1 MPDNLIIYP
10 FNLLGESG
18 VTVTAYADAA
28 YPKGRLYDRSIDF
41 YWQYTATGA
50 FVLSLDQGASFSKY
64 VDFLAICNHN
74 FSGAT
79 IDWQYSSNGS
89 AWVNAVAQWS
99 QSGNAQVVK
108 TLTTPLLY
116 RYWRI
121 SVGSIASPRCTELYM
136 SLGYPFRIVW
146 DSNPTSLDKD
156 NVEWIPTIGSLERS
170 VKMGAVRKSR
180 RYPLFHHQTAESTM
194 TNFDLVTGYM
204 DNYSKPFFV
213 KDHDSNYWLA
223 RFESI
228 SEVQY
233 NSKGMAFRDV
243 SLVEML

>member
-1 MPDNLIIYP
+1 MPDNLTIYP

-18 VTVTAYADAA
+18 VTVTASADAA

-50 FVLSLDQGASFSKY
+50 FVLRLDQGASFSKY

-74 FSGAT
+74 FSGAM

-89 AWVNAVAQWS
+89 SWTNAVAQWT

-121 SVGSIASPRCTELYM
+121 SVGSVASPRCTELYM

-146 DSNPTSLDKD
+146 SDEPAGTDVD
-156 NVEWIPTIGSLERS
+156 NVQWVNTIGGLERS
-170 VKMGAVRKSR
+170 IKNGDSKRKRS
-180 RYPLFHHQTAESTM
+180 YPLFHHETAESTLIKFREAVSFLDSY
-194 TNFDLVTGYM
+194 T
-204 DNYSKPFFV
+204 KPFFV
-213 KDHDSNYWLA
+213 KDHEDSYWLA
-223 RFESI
+223 RFTEV
-228 SEVQY
+228 SEERY
-233 NSKGMAFRDV
+233 STPGTTFRDV
-243 SLVEML
+243 SLLEMI

>member
-1 MPDNLIIYP
+1 MPDNIIIYP
-10 FNLLGESG
+10 YNLLGESG
-18 VTVTAYADAA
+18 VTVTASADVA
-28 YPKGRLYDRSIDF
+28 YPKTRLYDHSIDF
-41 YWQYTATGA
+41 YWQYTATEG
-50 FVLSLDQGASFSKY
+50 FIISLNQGSSFSKY

-89 AWVNAVAQWS
+89 SWVNAIDQWT
-99 QSGNAQVVK
+99 QSDNLQVVK
-108 TLTTPLLY
+108 TLTNPLLY

-121 SVGSIASPRCTELYM
+121 LVGSVASPRCGELYM
-136 SLGYPFRIVW
+136 SLGYPFRIIW
-146 DSNPTSLDKD
+146 DSNPTSLDKE

-170 VKMGAVRKSR
+170 IKMGNVRRSR

-194 TNFDLVTGYM
+194 DNFDVVTGYM
-204 DNYSKPFFV
+204 DNYSKPFFF
-213 KDHDSNYWLA
+213 KDHTNNYWLS

-243 SLVEML
+243 SLVEMI